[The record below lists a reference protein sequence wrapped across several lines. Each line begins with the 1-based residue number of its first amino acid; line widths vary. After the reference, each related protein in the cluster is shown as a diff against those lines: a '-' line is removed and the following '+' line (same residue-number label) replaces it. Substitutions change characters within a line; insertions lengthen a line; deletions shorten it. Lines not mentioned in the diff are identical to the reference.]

1 MSKTI
6 DEKVV
11 EMRFD
16 NKQFESNVATSM
28 STLEKL
34 KKSLKL
40 DGVSKGLE
48 KINSAAKSNNLESLG
63 DAANTVG
70 LRFNAMYTMADQ
82 ALRNI
87 TTRVQ
92 HTAESM
98 VKALTIDPIMSGFKE
113 YETQINA
120 VQTIMANTSSKGTTL
135 DQVNAA
141 LDELN
146 KYADLT
152 IYNFTEMTRNIGTF
166 TAAGIDLDTS
176 VSAIQGI
183 ANLAAVSG
191 STSQQAS
198 TAMYQLSQALA
209 AGTVKLMDWNSVVNA
224 GMGGQVFQ
232 DALKETA
239 RVHGIAIDKMIEEQ
253 GSFRE
258 TLSEGWITSEILTE
272 TLEKFT
278 MAAEEGS
285 EQWEKYKQSLMD
297 TGYTEAQAESILKM
311 ANTATDA
318 ATKVKT
324 FTQLWDTLKEAAQS
338 GWTQTWEYIIGD
350 FEEAKAFLTELHG
363 FFSGIIEESASRRNN
378 LIGEV
383 FSSNWEKLIGKINE
397 AGVET
402 SQFED
407 SIRKVVGD
415 NDLDSLIEKYGS
427 IQKAAEEGAISSNTL
442 KKALDGIGST
452 EAGTKISDFVDGLKE
467 IKRTLERGD
476 VGEDVK
482 KLQTALKE
490 LGYDIGE
497 TEIDGIIGPETEKA
511 IKAFQK
517 ANGLTDNGMGIVG
530 PKTLDA
536 LEKAG
541 IKVEEINGN
550 VNDLHDS
557 CDSLVDVITKTNGR
571 ELLLESLMNII
582 KTIHRPLSAVNEAL
596 RDTFSISPDSLYNA
610 LEALNKFTSKF
621 VMKGVLDATTWR
633 DLLNG
638 VKDLGIEIPDF
649 ERKLTEALKSNNVNV
664 DSLIEKYGS
673 LGAAFN
679 DGAISID
686 AIKDVLLSFD
696 GITESML
703 LGGESADKV
712 RRAFEG
718 LFAILDIISSVVGGG
733 FKAAF
738 NVLTAIFD
746 QFGMSV
752 LDVAANMGDALV
764 AFRDWI
770 FEENLIARSF
780 DWLISKIPVLINMF
794 KAWFAVFKQ
803 TPAVQKLVDA
813 IEAIQEAF
821 NDLVNGDINI
831 SEFATSL
838 GENLAKALKSLP
850 DIALQ
855 IGKDF
860 IAGFQNGISD
870 SVSGVIDSIISFCQ
884 NFVSAFAEA
893 LGVASPSWKAY
904 DIVVDFFK
912 GAINAI
918 KDMVGKI
925 IPVLKKVGE
934 KIVSVFKS
942 FWDYITD
949 ESGNIE
955 WGKIIAGGVIV
966 STLWVLKQ
974 LATAFKGIADALGG
988 IQDLLANVGKVL
1000 KSFSKVLNS
1009 ISWDIKAKA
1018 LLKMAIAIA
1027 VLVAAIW
1034 VLTQIDD
1041 IGKLWNAVGVIV
1053 VLAGVLIGLS
1063 IAMSKLSSASV
1074 AFDAESKK
1082 VNIEGVQNSLL
1093 KIGIAI
1099 LLVAAAVKMIS
1110 GLKPEEAKQGF
1121 IGLAGIMGGMLVFLS
1136 AIGKLSGRKGIKY
1149 VDRIGKMMLKLSFA
1163 MMLMV
1168 TICKLIGKLSAEEML
1183 KGAAFAAAFTIFVN
1197 SITKVAKSSG
1207 KNVGKVGT
1215 MVIGVIVAMT
1225 LMVHVCKLAGQLSA
1239 EEMLKG
1245 AAFATAFVFFVREL
1259 ITATK
1264 FVKKHQIAKLSAL
1277 LLSVSFSL
1285 VKLVSVCKLVGLLSV
1300 DDMIKGAAFITGF
1313 VFLIKKLA
1321 SILKIGESEQI
1332 AKVSAIILA
1341 MSVAIGILAG
1351 VSILLGIIDIASLA
1365 KGITAVTILSGM
1377 MALMIKSL
1385 KGAQNVKGAIMM
1397 MAVAIAIMAASVVA
1411 LSFIDTKDLAASA
1424 GALALLMGVFALM
1437 IRSLKLISGAT
1448 ISLGPLLALGGI
1460 VLILSG
1466 IIAALSYVVTDAKKV
1481 LAGAGSI
1488 AGLMLVMVGV
1498 LAILGVMG
1506 LEIVPAMTG
1515 IFALAALGLVL
1526 RELVWVLASM
1536 SDINNALSNVVAL
1549 SALFAALVGM
1559 LGVIAVVGSL
1569 IMGFGG
1575 IGIAAIV
1582 TGLGALSLT
1591 ALAIKGGVALFKSIA
1606 EDLTATMK
1614 ELSTASKEA
1623 KNIDTNAFDDIPRLL
1638 SIISQIGTTSLRTG
1652 IKDFFTLGGTT
1663 MDKFQRDGVA
1673 FFKAMGT
1680 IGEAASGIKIGSDA
1694 KDNIDTIIDYAEQLI
1709 GLQNSIPMPETLLD
1723 YFAKLSTNNLA
1734 VFGINAKSFIE
1745 AMNTAMLSIGQAGEG
1760 SPLYNSYK
1768 LNAIVDYAEKLVGLQ
1783 NALPMP
1789 ENLIQ
1794 WFSRL
1799 TTNDLENFGEK
1810 ASSFIETM
1818 NTAMMSLG
1826 AAGEGGALYN
1836 TYKLN
1841 AIIDYAERL
1850 IGLQNALPMPEKL
1863 VQWFS
1868 RLTTNDLEN
1877 FGEKAYAFIES
1888 MNTAMMSL
1896 GAAGEGS
1903 PLYNSYKLNAIADY
1917 AERLIGLQNAIP
1929 MPENLIQWFAKMST
1943 NDIKVFSEHA
1953 SSFLSAMNTSML
1965 SIGQAGEGSA
1975 LYNSYKLNAIAD
1987 YAERLMGLQNAI
1999 PMPENLIQ
2007 WFAKLTTNDIKVF
2020 GEHASSFLNAMNTSM
2035 LSIGQAGEGSPLYNS
2050 YKLNAIADYAERLIG
2065 LQNSIPDPQSLLQWF
2080 AKMTTNDIKVFG
2092 EHASGFI
2099 EAMDSAMS
2107 TLGESGSKY
2116 DSDKIDQMIPVAEK
2130 LLAFQN
2136 TIPDPVSFLEWWS
2149 NLTSSNIGVFGINAS
2164 TFIKNLDMAM
2174 SALGENG
2181 GQYNTAR
2188 LESILL
2194 FATKLNDLQQ
2204 ALPEDTLFDGKMDLK
2219 KFSKY
2224 IKKFAEAI
2232 GEFGS
2237 QAGEINLG
2245 QMNLAIAA
2253 AYRIKYLI
2261 NALADLDDSGVKT
2274 FAGGFASKGAAIK
2287 IAETMANF
2295 GKTVGEID
2303 TGKMSIA
2310 VSYATRLKNLI
2321 DSLAG
2326 IDTSGIDKFKV
2337 DAIATKMKGYANKVA
2352 EIDTATVSS
2361 SITSANRLKTFVAG
2375 LAGLDSS
2382 GISNFKIGSI
2392 GQSLATY
2399 NRNVSGFNGA
2409 KVNASIASANR
2420 LKDFISSLSGL
2431 DTSGIGVFKSA
2442 VGELSTVNVGT
2453 VIDAFSG
2460 ASERMSA
2467 VGTSLITSLSKGMRS
2482 GSAAIN
2488 SIAASIV
2495 SSMSSSIKSKSASL
2509 ATAGKALASSVASG
2523 FTSNRSAV
2531 VNSAGSVASSG
2542 ESAVR
2547 GYYRSFFQAGNYL
2560 VTGFAR
2566 GIELSTWVAKQA
2578 AKKMAEDAMNE
2589 ANTTLDVGS
2598 PSKEFIKIG
2607 GYVAEGFAIG
2617 ISDLS
2622 YKSTDAAEGMATSA
2636 MNTTRTA
2643 MSKVLDAINTD
2654 MDAQPTIRPVVD
2666 LSDVQTGVN
2675 AINGLFNTTKSVGVQ
2690 ANLNAIG
2697 YSMNAMRQNGKNDDV
2712 ISAINKLNDKLDG
2725 VGNTYNTINGV
2736 TYDDGSNVTDAIET
2750 LVRYAKIGG
2759 RV

>member
-452 EAGTKISDFVDGLKE
+452 EAGTKISGFVDGLKE

-476 VGEDVK
+476 IGEDVK

-517 ANGLTDNGMGIVG
+517 ANGLADNGMGIVG

-780 DWLISKIPVLINMF
+780 NWLISKIPVLINML

-884 NFVSAFAEA
+884 NFVSAFAKA

-934 KIVSVFKS
+934 KIVNVFKS

-1397 MAVAIAIMAASVVA
+1397 MSVAIAIMAASVVA

-1826 AAGEGGALYN
+1826 AAGEGGSLYN

-2116 DSDKIDQMIPVAEK
+2116 DSDKIDQMMPVAEK

-2310 VSYATRLKNLI
+2310 VSFATRLKDLI

-2337 DAIATKMKGYANKVA
+2337 DAIATKMKSYANKVA

-2392 GQSLATY
+2392 GQSLAAY

-2531 VNSAGSVASSG
+2531 VNSAGSIASSG

-2578 AKKMAEDAMNE
+2578 AEKMAEDAMN
-2589 ANTTLDVGS
+2589 AAKIKLDENS

>member
-63 DAANTVG
+63 NAANTVG
-70 LRFNAMYTMADQ
+70 LRFNAMYTIADQ

-209 AGTVKLMDWNSVVNA
+209 SGTVKLMDWNSVVNA

-452 EAGTKISDFVDGLKE
+452 EAGTKISGFVDGLKE

-497 TEIDGIIGPETEKA
+497 NGIDGIIGPETEKA
-511 IKAFQK
+511 IKAFQE

-571 ELLLESLMNII
+571 ELLLESLMNVI

-638 VKDLGIEIPDF
+638 VKDLGIEIPYF

-738 NVLTAIFD
+738 NVLTAILD

-1149 VDRIGKMMLKLSFA
+1149 IDRIGKMMLKLSFA

-1239 EEMLKG
+1239 EKMLKG

-1259 ITATK
+1259 ITTTK
-1264 FVKKHQIAKLSAL
+1264 FVKKHQIAKLSGL

-1285 VKLVSVCKLVGLLSV
+1285 VKLVSVCKLIGLLSV
-1300 DDMIKGAAFITGF
+1300 DDMIKGAAFMTGF

-1460 VLILSG
+1460 VLILTG

-2007 WFAKLTTNDIKVF
+2007 WFAKLATNDIKVF

-2116 DSDKIDQMIPVAEK
+2116 NSDKIDQMIPVAEK

-2310 VSYATRLKNLI
+2310 VSFATRLKDLI

-2337 DAIATKMKGYANKVA
+2337 DAIATKMKSYANKVA

-2392 GQSLATY
+2392 GQSLAAY

-2488 SIAASIV
+2488 PIAASIV

-2531 VNSAGSVASSG
+2531 VNSAGSIASSG

-2578 AKKMAEDAMNE
+2578 AEKMAEDAMN
-2589 ANTTLDVGS
+2589 AAKKKLDENS

-2636 MNTTRTA
+2636 MKTTRTA

>member
-63 DAANTVG
+63 NAANTVG
-70 LRFNAMYTMADQ
+70 LRFNAMYTIADQ

-209 AGTVKLMDWNSVVNA
+209 SGTVKLMDWNSVVNA

-497 TEIDGIIGPETEKA
+497 NEIDGIIGPETEKA
-511 IKAFQK
+511 IKAFQE

-571 ELLLESLMNII
+571 ELLLESLMNVI

-738 NVLTAIFD
+738 NVLTAILD

-1259 ITATK
+1259 ITTTK
-1264 FVKKHQIAKLSAL
+1264 FVKKHQIAKLSGL

-1300 DDMIKGAAFITGF
+1300 DDMIKGAAFMTGF

-1460 VLILSG
+1460 VLILAG

-1498 LAILGVMG
+1498 LAILGEMSIEAG
-1506 LEIVPAMTG
+1506 PAMIG
-1515 IFALAALGLVL
+1515 MLALATLGLVL

-1536 SDINNALSNVVAL
+1536 SDVDSALSNVGAL
-1549 SALFAALVGM
+1549 SALFVALVGM
-1559 LGVIAVVGSL
+1559 LGVMAVVGSL
-1569 IMGFGG
+1569 IIGSGG
-1575 IGIAAIV
+1575 MALLTII
-1582 TGLGALSLT
+1582 TGLGTLALT

-1614 ELSTASKEA
+1614 ELANASKEA
-1623 KNIDTNAFDDIPRLL
+1623 KGIDVNAFDGVPDLL

-1850 IGLQNALPMPEKL
+1850 IGLQNAMPMPEKL

-2035 LSIGQAGEGSPLYNS
+2035 SSIGQAGEGSPLYNS

-2237 QAGEINLG
+2237 QAGEIDLG

-2310 VSYATRLKNLI
+2310 VSFATRLKDLI

-2337 DAIATKMKGYANKVA
+2337 DAIATKMKSYANKVA

-2392 GQSLATY
+2392 GQSLAAY

-2622 YKSTDAAEGMATSA
+2622 YKSNNAAEGMATSA

>member
-209 AGTVKLMDWNSVVNA
+209 SGTVKLMDWNSVVNA

-452 EAGTKISDFVDGLKE
+452 
-467 IKRTLERGD
+467 
-476 VGEDVK
+476 
-482 KLQTALKE
+482 
-490 LGYDIGE
+490 
-497 TEIDGIIGPETEKA
+497 
-511 IKAFQK
+511 
-517 ANGLTDNGMGIVG
+517 
-530 PKTLDA
+530 DA

-541 IKVEEINGN
+541 SKVEEINGY

-557 CDSLVDVITKTNGR
+557 CDSLIDVVTKTNGR

-738 NVLTAIFD
+738 NVLTAILD

-1041 IGKLWNAVGVIV
+1041 IGKLWDAVGVIV

-1168 TICKLIGKLSAEEML
+1168 TVCKLIGKLSAEEML

-1264 FVKKHQIAKLSAL
+1264 FIKKHQIAKLSGL

-1332 AKVSAIILA
+1332 AKVSATILA
-1341 MSVAIGILAG
+1341 MSVAIGMLAG
-1351 VSILLGIIDIASLA
+1351 VSILLGIINIASLA

-1460 VLILSG
+1460 VLILTG

-1488 AGLMLVMVGV
+1488 AGLMLVMAGV

-1536 SDINNALSNVVAL
+1536 GDINNALSNVAAL

-1623 KNIDTNAFDDIPRLL
+1623 KNIDTDAFDDIPRLL

-1818 NTAMMSLG
+1818 NTAMTSLG

-1943 NDIKVFSEHA
+1943 NDIKAFSEHA

-2116 DSDKIDQMIPVAEK
+2116 NSDKIDQMIPVAEK

-2274 FAGGFASKGAAIK
+2274 FAGGFASKGAVAK

-2303 TGKMSIA
+2303 TGKMLIA

-2321 DSLAG
+2321 GSLAD

-2337 DAIATKMKGYANKVA
+2337 DTIATKIKGYANKVA

-2392 GQSLATY
+2392 SQSLATY
-2399 NRNVSGFNGA
+2399 NRNVSGFNVS

-2578 AKKMAEDAMNE
+2578 AEKMAEDAMN
-2589 ANTTLDVGS
+2589 AAKKKLDENS

-2643 MSKVLDAINTD
+2643 MSKVLDAINTG
-2654 MDAQPTIRPVVD
+2654 MDSQPTIRPVVD

>member
-48 KINSAAKSNNLESLG
+48 KINSAAKNNNLEALG
-63 DAANTVG
+63 ESANTVG

-209 AGTVKLMDWNSVVNA
+209 SGTVKLMDWNSVVNA

-239 RVHGIAIDKMIEEQ
+239 RVHGVAIDEMIEKQ

-272 TLEKFT
+272 TLKKFT

-285 EQWEKYKQSLMD
+285 EQWEKYKKSLMD

-363 FFSGIIEESASRRNN
+363 FFSGIIEASATRRNN

-402 SQFED
+402 SQFEE

-415 NDLDSLIEKYGS
+415 NKLDSLIKKYGS
-427 IQKAAEEGAISSNTL
+427 IQKAAEEGAISSNVL
-442 KKALDGIGST
+442 KQALDGIGST

-467 IKRTLERGD
+467 IKRTLQRGH

-482 KLQTALKE
+482 NLQTALKE
-490 LGYDIGE
+490 LGYDLGKPG
-497 TEIDGIIGPETEKA
+497 IDGIIGPITENA
-511 IKAFQK
+511 IKAFQE
-517 ANGLTDNGMGIVG
+517 ANGLIANGIVG
-530 PKTLDA
+530 PETLDA
-536 LEKAG
+536 LNKAG
-541 IKVEEINGN
+541 TKVEEIDGGINN
-550 VNDLHDS
+550 LRDS

-582 KTIHRPLSAVNEAL
+582 KTIHRPLSAVSEAF
-596 RDTFSISPDSLYNA
+596 RDTFSISPDNLYNA

-621 VMKGVLDATTWR
+621 VMKGVLDATTWD
-633 DLLNG
+633 DLLNS

-649 ERKLTEALKSNNVNV
+649 ERKLTEALKSNSVNV

-673 LGAAFN
+673 LGEAFSN
-679 DGAISID
+679 GAISLD
-686 AIKDVLLSFD
+686 VVKDVLLSFD

-712 RRAFEG
+712 RRTFEG
-718 LFAILDIISSVVGGG
+718 LFAILDIIGSVVGGG
-733 FKAAF
+733 LKTAF
-738 NVLTAIFD
+738 NVLTAVLD

-850 DIALQ
+850 DIARQ
-855 IGKDF
+855 VGKDF

-884 NFVSAFAEA
+884 NFVAAFAAA

-904 DIVVDFFK
+904 EIVVDFFK

-918 KDMVGKI
+918 KDMAEKVVPI
-925 IPVLKKVGE
+925 LKKVGE
-934 KIVSVFKS
+934 KIVNIFKS

-949 ESGNIE
+949 ESGNVE
-955 WGKIIAGGVIV
+955 WGKIIAGGIIV
-966 STLWVLKQ
+966 STIWVLKQ

-988 IQDLLANVGKVL
+988 IQGLLANAGKVL
-1000 KSFSKVLNS
+1000 KSFSNVLNS

-1034 VLTQIDD
+1034 ILTQIDVDD

-1121 IGLAGIMGGMLVFLS
+1121 IGLAGIMGGMVVFLS
-1136 AIGKLSGRKGIKY
+1136 AMGKLSDREGIKNI
-1149 VDRIGKMMLKLSFA
+1149 DRIGSMMLKLSFA
-1163 MMLMV
+1163 MILMATV
-1168 TICKLIGKLSAEEML
+1168 CKLIGKLSAEEML
-1183 KGAAFAAAFTIFVN
+1183 KGAAFAAAFAVFVN

-1207 KNVGKVGT
+1207 NNVAKVGS
-1215 MVIGVIVAMT
+1215 MVIGIAVAMT
-1225 LMVHVCKLAGQLSA
+1225 LMVGVCKLAGQLSA

-1264 FVKKHQIAKLSAL
+1264 IGKKQQIAKLSGL

-1285 VKLVSVCKLVGLLSV
+1285 AMLAGVCKLVGLLSV
-1300 DDMIKGAAFITGF
+1300 DEMIKGAAFVTGF
-1313 VFLIKKLA
+1313 VFLLKKLV
-1321 SILKIGESEQI
+1321 SILKIGEGKQI
-1332 AKVSAIILA
+1332 AKVSATILA

-1377 MALMIKSL
+1377 MTLMVKSL
-1385 KGAQNVKGAIMM
+1385 KGAQNVKGVIMM

-1411 LSFIDTKDLAASA
+1411 LSFIDIKDLAASA

-1437 IRSLKLISGAT
+1437 IRSLKSISGTA
-1448 ISLGPLLALGGI
+1448 ISLKPLIALGAV
-1460 VLILSG
+1460 VLILTG
-1466 IIAALSYVVTDAKKV
+1466 VIAALSYVVTDAKKV

-1488 AGLMLVMVGV
+1488 AGLLLVMAGV
-1498 LAILGVMG
+1498 LAILGAIS
-1506 LEIVPAMTG
+1506 LETGPAMIG
-1515 IFALAALGLVL
+1515 ILALAALGLVL

-1536 SDINNALSNVVAL
+1536 SDIDNALSNVGAL
-1549 SALFAALVGM
+1549 SALFVALVGM
-1559 LGVIAVVGSL
+1559 LGVVAIVGSL
-1569 IMGFGG
+1569 IIGAGGMGLVA
-1575 IGIAAIV
+1575 IIA
-1582 TGLGALSLT
+1582 GLGTLALT

-1606 EDLTATMK
+1606 EDLTAAME
-1614 ELSTASKEA
+1614 ELARASEKA
-1623 KNIDTNAFDDIPRLL
+1623 SGIDISAFDGIPELL
-1638 SIISQIGTTSLRTG
+1638 SIISLIGTTSLTTG

-1673 FFKAMGT
+1673 FFKAMGE
-1680 IGEAASGIKIGSDA
+1680 IGKAASEVKIGSDA
-1694 KDNIDTIIDYAEQLI
+1694 KANIEDILGVAEGLAEFQQSLTGMGGFIGWLHGVQGLDTFGENAKKFFEGMSSGMSSVGEVKFNKVGITYVISTAKMIGEIQNSLSGVEGFIGWLHGVQGLDTFGENAKKFFEAMASAMSSEILGNTTYNKEGIAYVIDTAKELSTLQNSLKGVEGFADWLNRMYGDGNLANFGENAKAFFTGMSTAMSSIGETKFNKVGITYVISTAQKLAE
-1709 GLQNSIPMPETLLD
+1709 LQNSIQGVEGFIDWLD
-1723 YFAKLSTNNLA
+1723 SMSSNLA
-1734 VFGINAKSFIE
+1734 TFGINAQLFFSAMSTGMSSIGETKFNKVGITFVISTAQKLAELQNSLQGVEGFIGWLDKMTNNLGTFGVN
-1745 AMNTAMLSIGQAGEG
+1745 ASNFFTGISTAMSSIGETKFNKVGITYVISTAQ
-1760 SPLYNSYK
+1760 K
-1768 LNAIVDYAEKLVGLQ
+1768 LAE
-1783 NALPMP
+1783 
-1789 ENLIQ
+1789 
-1794 WFSRL
+1794 
-1799 TTNDLENFGEK
+1799 
-1810 ASSFIETM
+1810 
-1818 NTAMMSLG
+1818 
-1826 AAGEGGALYN
+1826 
-1836 TYKLN
+1836 
-1841 AIIDYAERL
+1841 
-1850 IGLQNALPMPEKL
+1850 
-1863 VQWFS
+1863 
-1868 RLTTNDLEN
+1868 
-1877 FGEKAYAFIES
+1877 
-1888 MNTAMMSL
+1888 
-1896 GAAGEGS
+1896 
-1903 PLYNSYKLNAIADY
+1903 
-1917 AERLIGLQNAIP
+1917 
-1929 MPENLIQWFAKMST
+1929 
-1943 NDIKVFSEHA
+1943 
-1953 SSFLSAMNTSML
+1953 
-1965 SIGQAGEGSA
+1965 
-1975 LYNSYKLNAIAD
+1975 
-1987 YAERLMGLQNAI
+1987 
-1999 PMPENLIQ
+1999 
-2007 WFAKLTTNDIKVF
+2007 
-2020 GEHASSFLNAMNTSM
+2020 
-2035 LSIGQAGEGSPLYNS
+2035 
-2050 YKLNAIADYAERLIG
+2050 
-2065 LQNSIPDPQSLLQWF
+2065 LQNSIQG
-2080 AKMTTNDIKVFG
+2080 V
-2092 EHASGFI
+2092 EGFI
-2099 EAMDSAMS
+2099 DWLDSMSSNLGTFGTNCATFFTSMSTAMS
-2107 TLGESGSKY
+2107 SVGEVTYNTESL
-2116 DSDKIDQMIPVAEK
+2116 DSILAVATKLAEFQEDKLKGVEGFMDWLDK
-2130 LLAFQN
+2130 
-2136 TIPDPVSFLEWWS
+2136 TS
-2149 NLTSSNIGVFGINAS
+2149 NNIGTFGINAS
-2164 TFIKNLDMAM
+2164 TFVKGM
-2174 SALGENG
+2174 STVMSSLGEG
-2181 GQYNTAR
+2181 EYNSEK
-2188 LESILL
+2188 LGSIID
-2194 FATKLNDLQQ
+2194 FAGKLNDLQQ
-2204 ALPEDTLFDGKMDLK
+2204 ALPEDTLFDGKMDLT

-2237 QAGEINLG
+2237 QTGEINLG
-2245 QMNLAIAA
+2245 QMNSAITA
-2253 AYRIKYLI
+2253 AYRLKYLI
-2261 NALADLDDSGVKT
+2261 NALTDLDDSGVKI
-2274 FAGGFASKGAAIK
+2274 FAGGFASKGAAVK

-2295 GKTVGEID
+2295 GTTVGEIS
-2303 TGKMSIA
+2303 TGKMSTA
-2310 VSYATRLKNLI
+2310 VSSATRLKDLI
-2321 DSLAG
+2321 NGLAG

-2337 DAIATKMKGYANKVA
+2337 DV
-2352 EIDTATVSS
+2352 
-2361 SITSANRLKTFVAG
+2361 
-2375 LAGLDSS
+2375 
-2382 GISNFKIGSI
+2382 GSI

-2399 NRNVSGFNGA
+2399 SSNVSGFNGSQVA
-2409 KVNASIASANR
+2409 ASIVSANR
-2420 LKDFISSLSGL
+2420 LKNFISSISGL
-2431 DTSGIGVFKSA
+2431 DTGGVGKFKSA
-2442 VGELSTVNVGT
+2442 VDELATVNVGA
-2453 VIDAFSG
+2453 VVEAFSG
-2460 ASERMSA
+2460 ASESMTTI
-2467 VGTSLITSLSKGMRS
+2467 GMNLITALSNGMFL
-2482 GSAAIN
+2482 GSATIKSTTALV
-2488 SIAASIV
+2488 V
-2495 SSMSSSIKSKSASL
+2495 SAMSNSIKSKSSSL
-2509 ATAGKALASSVASG
+2509 TTVGKTFARNLASGISNNKSVV
-2523 FTSNRSAV
+2523 SNAAGSSA
-2531 VNSAGSVASSG
+2531 SAGV
-2542 ESAVR
+2542 SAIR
-2547 GYYRSFFQAGNYL
+2547 GYYRSFFQAGDYL
-2560 VTGFAR
+2560 VSGFAQ
-2566 GIELSTWVAKQA
+2566 GIKLKIWIAEQATRDMAQKAKQA
-2578 AKKMAEDAMNE
+2578 ALNALLIN
-2589 ANTTLDVGS
+2589 S
-2598 PSKEFIKIG
+2598 PSKVFRNIG
-2607 GYVAEGFAIG
+2607 MGVPEGFALGIG
-2617 ISDLS
+2617 MLDGEVTGAV
-2622 YKSTDAAEGMATSA
+2622 KGMASSA
-2636 MNTTRTA
+2636 INTTRTA

-2666 LSDVQTGVN
+2666 LSDVQTGAN
-2675 AINGLFNTTKSVGVQ
+2675 AINGLFNTAQSVGVQ

-2697 YSMNAMRQNGKNDDV
+2697 YSMNAMRQNGKNYDV

>member
-209 AGTVKLMDWNSVVNA
+209 SGTVKLMDWNSVVNA

-452 EAGTKISDFVDGLKE
+452 
-467 IKRTLERGD
+467 
-476 VGEDVK
+476 
-482 KLQTALKE
+482 
-490 LGYDIGE
+490 
-497 TEIDGIIGPETEKA
+497 
-511 IKAFQK
+511 
-517 ANGLTDNGMGIVG
+517 
-530 PKTLDA
+530 DA

-541 IKVEEINGN
+541 SKVEEINGY

-557 CDSLVDVITKTNGR
+557 CDSLIDVVTKTNGR

-638 VKDLGIEIPDF
+638 VKDLGIEISYF

-738 NVLTAIFD
+738 NVLTAILD

-1041 IGKLWNAVGVIV
+1041 IGKLWSAVGVIV

-1149 VDRIGKMMLKLSFA
+1149 IDRIGKMMLKLSFA

-1168 TICKLIGKLSAEEML
+1168 TVCKLIGKLSAEEML

-1239 EEMLKG
+1239 EKMLKG

-1259 ITATK
+1259 ITTTK
-1264 FVKKHQIAKLSAL
+1264 SVKKHQIAKLSGL

-1285 VKLVSVCKLVGLLSV
+1285 VKLVSVCKLIGLLSV
-1300 DDMIKGAAFITGF
+1300 DDMIKGAAFMTGF

-1460 VLILSG
+1460 VLILTG

-1850 IGLQNALPMPEKL
+1850 IGLQNAMPMPEKL

-1987 YAERLMGLQNAI
+1987 YAERLMGLQNSI

-2050 YKLNAIADYAERLIG
+2050 YKLNAIVDYAERLIA

-2310 VSYATRLKNLI
+2310 VSFATRLKDLI

-2392 GQSLATY
+2392 GQSLAAY

-2523 FTSNRSAV
+2523 FTSNRSVV

-2578 AKKMAEDAMNE
+2578 AEKMAEDAMN
-2589 ANTTLDVGS
+2589 AAKKKLDENS

>member
-70 LRFNAMYTMADQ
+70 LRFNAMYTIADQ

-452 EAGTKISDFVDGLKE
+452 
-467 IKRTLERGD
+467 
-476 VGEDVK
+476 
-482 KLQTALKE
+482 
-490 LGYDIGE
+490 
-497 TEIDGIIGPETEKA
+497 
-511 IKAFQK
+511 
-517 ANGLTDNGMGIVG
+517 
-530 PKTLDA
+530 DA

-541 IKVEEINGN
+541 SKVEEINGY

-557 CDSLVDVITKTNGR
+557 CDSLIDVVTKTNGR

-638 VKDLGIEIPDF
+638 VKDLGIEIPYF

-718 LFAILDIISSVVGGG
+718 LFAILDIISSIVGGG

-738 NVLTAIFD
+738 NVLTAILD

-780 DWLISKIPVLINMF
+780 DWLISKIPVLVNMF

-1027 VLVAAIW
+1027 VLAAAIW

-1149 VDRIGKMMLKLSFA
+1149 IDRIGKMMLKLSFA

-1168 TICKLIGKLSAEEML
+1168 TVCKLIGKLSAEEML

-1277 LLSVSFSL
+1277 LLSVSLSL

-1460 VLILSG
+1460 VLILTG

-1498 LAILGVMG
+1498 LAILGEMS
-1506 LEIVPAMTG
+1506 LEAGPAMIG
-1515 IFALAALGLVL
+1515 MLALAALGLVL

-1536 SDINNALSNVVAL
+1536 SDIENALSNVVAL
-1549 SALFAALVGM
+1549 SALFSALVGM
-1559 LGVIAVVGSL
+1559 LGVMAVVGSL
-1569 IMGFGG
+1569 IIGSGGMGLL
-1575 IGIAAIV
+1575 AIV
-1582 TGLGALSLT
+1582 TGLGTLALT

-1614 ELSTASKEA
+1614 ELANASKEA
-1623 KNIDTNAFDDIPRLL
+1623 KGINVNAFDGIPRLL

-1810 ASSFIETM
+1810 TSSFIETM

-2116 DSDKIDQMIPVAEK
+2116 DSDKIDKMIPVAEK

-2337 DAIATKMKGYANKVA
+2337 DVIATKMKGYANKVA

-2736 TYDDGSNVTDAIET
+2736 TYDDGSNVADAIET

>member
-63 DAANTVG
+63 NAANTVG
-70 LRFNAMYTMADQ
+70 LRFNAMYTIADQ

-209 AGTVKLMDWNSVVNA
+209 SGTVKLMDWNSVVNA

-452 EAGTKISDFVDGLKE
+452 EAGTKISGFVDGLKE
-467 IKRTLERGD
+467 INRNLDRGD

-497 TEIDGIIGPETEKA
+497 TGIDGIIGRETEKA

-517 ANGLTDNGMGIVG
+517 ANGLTGNGMGIVG

-571 ELLLESLMNII
+571 ELLLESLMNVI

-621 VMKGVLDATTWR
+621 VMKGVLDATTWS

-638 VKDLGIEIPDF
+638 VKNLGIEIPDF
-649 ERKLTEALKSNNVNV
+649 EGKLTEALKSNSVNI

-673 LGAAFN
+673 LGDAFN

-696 GITESML
+696 GITESIL

-712 RRAFEG
+712 RRTFEG
-718 LFAILDIISSVVGGG
+718 LFAILDIIRSVVGGG

-738 NVLTAIFD
+738 EILGEIFGSVNTDILGVTGNV
-746 QFGMSV
+746 G
-752 LDVAANMGDALV
+752 DVIV
-764 AFRDWI
+764 AFRDWLKENEI
-770 FEENLIARSF
+770 ITKGFDKLVRGAKTVINTIKKWIAAFKGIPSVRKSIDGITAAFEKFTGSAEDMAGTM
-780 DWLISKIPVLINMF
+780 SKVKEWFSTF
-794 KAWFAVFKQ
+794 KESSVVQTLLAGLSKAFKWFGSTVEGAVVGLGEWFEVFKQ
-803 TPAVQKLVDA
+803 TEGVQLL
-813 IEAIQEAF
+813 IEAVNNLVEAF
-821 NDLVNGDINI
+821 GKLFSGELDANNFVTVLGD
-831 SEFATSL
+831 SL
-838 GENLAKALKSLP
+838 GKLLISLP
-850 DIALQ
+850 KMAIK

-860 IAGFQNGISD
+860 IAGFTNGLVGGVSD
-870 SVSGVIDSIISFCQ
+870 VVSSILEFCS
-884 NFVSAFAEA
+884 NFVSAFASA
-893 LGVASPSWKAY
+893 LGIHSPSTISY
-904 DIVVDFFK
+904 Q
-912 GAINAI
+912 NAI
-918 KDMVGKI
+918 DWWQGFINGCKEMLG
-925 IPVLKKVGE
+925 PVMEAIQPFIDFIKNIFTSL
-934 KIVSVFKS
+934 
-942 FWDYITD
+942 WDYITD
-949 ESGNIE
+949 ESGNLD
-955 WGKIIAGGVIV
+955 WGKLVTGGITIESLII
-966 STLWVLKQ
+966 LKQ
-974 LATAFKGIADALGG
+974 LTTAIEKFANAATSFSSIFSSISGVFTAVKTAITNIGKAAAHDFNATAVLKMAGAIAILAASIWLLCQIDDVGKAWNAVAVIFVLALIVMGLAFALNQLGSASLSFSAATKQLDLKGLKAALLQIGIALLMMAVVVKMIGDMDPEAASRGLKSLGAMAIGLIIFIAALGG
-988 IQDLLANVGKVL
+988 ISLYAK
-1000 KSFSKVLNS
+1000 
-1009 ISWDIKAKA
+1009 DI
-1018 LLKMAIAIA
+1018 
-1027 VLVAAIW
+1027 
-1034 VLTQIDD
+1034 D
-1041 IGKLWNAVGVIV
+1041 GVIGMAV
-1053 VLAGVLIGLS
+1053 
-1063 IAMSKLSSASV
+1063 KLS
-1074 AFDAESKK
+1074 
-1082 VNIEGVQNSLL
+1082 
-1093 KIGIAI
+1093 
-1099 LLVAAAVKMIS
+1099 
-1110 GLKPEEAKQGF
+1110 
-1121 IGLAGIMGGMLVFLS
+1121 LAML
-1136 AIGKLSGRKGIKY
+1136 
-1149 VDRIGKMMLKLSFA
+1149 
-1163 MMLMV
+1163 LMV
-1168 TICKLIGKLSAEEML
+1168 GICKLAGKLSAKEL
-1183 KGAAFAAAFTIFVN
+1183 FKGVVFGSAFAIFVR
-1197 SITKVAKSSG
+1197 SITAVAKSSG
-1207 KNVGKVGT
+1207 NNVGKVGG
-1215 MVIGVIVAMT
+1215 MVIGIAVAMT
-1225 LMVHVCKLAGQLSA
+1225 LMIYVCKLASKLSA

-1259 ITATK
+1259 VAVTK
-1264 FVKKHQIAKLSAL
+1264 IGKKQKIAELSGL
-1277 LLSVSFSL
+1277 LLSVSLSL
-1285 VKLVSVCKLVGLLSV
+1285 AMMVGVCKLVGLLSV
-1300 DDMIKGAAFITGF
+1300 DEMIKGGLAIAAFAVLMRRMVDI
-1313 VFLIKKLA
+1313 V
-1321 SILKIGESEQI
+1321 KIGDDVQI
-1332 AKVSAIILA
+1332 AKVSATLIG
-1341 MSVAIGILAG
+1341 MSTAVMLLAG
-1351 VSILLGIIDIASLA
+1351 TAVILGMVDLASLA
-1365 KGITAVTILSGM
+1365 KGVIAVSILGSIVSL
-1377 MALMIKSL
+1377 MAYSL
-1385 KGAQNVKGAIMM
+1385 KGIASATGAADVKVMVIAL
-1397 MAVAIAIMAASVVA
+1397 AATVAIMAGAIVA
-1411 LSFIDTKDLAASA
+1411 LSQIKDRKELWGAVAAMSI
-1424 GALALLMGVFALM
+1424 LMGVFTLM
-1437 IRSLKLISGAT
+1437 ISSLKLIASTT
-1448 ISLGPLLALGGI
+1448 IPLKPLIALGAV
-1460 VLILSG
+1460 VLILTG
-1466 IIAALSYVVTDAKKV
+1466 VIVALSYVVKDAKTV

-1498 LAILGVMG
+1498 LAILGVMS
-1506 LEIVPAMTG
+1506 LEIGPAMIG

-1536 SDINNALSNVVAL
+1536 SDIENALSNVVAL

-1575 IGIAAIV
+1575 MGIAAIV

-1614 ELSTASKEA
+1614 ELANASKEA
-1623 KNIDTNAFDDIPRLL
+1623 KGIDVNAFDGVPRLL

-1663 MDKFQRDGVA
+1663 IDKFQRDGVA
-1673 FFKAMGT
+1673 FFKAMGV
-1680 IGEAASGIKIGSDA
+1680 IGEAASEVKIGSDA
-1694 KDNIDTIIDYAEQLI
+1694 KDNIDTVLGVAESLADLQQSLTGITGFIGWLRGVQGLDAFGENAKKFFEGMSTGMGSVGNVTFKKPNVLFVISTAKSIGEIQQSLTGIEGFIGWLRGVQGLDTFGENAKTFFEAMSTAMSSDALGNAVYNKEGTSYVIDTAKELST
-1709 GLQNSIPMPETLLD
+1709 LQNSLKGVEG
-1723 YFAKLSTNNLA
+1723 FADWLNRMYGDGNLA
-1734 VFGINAKSFIE
+1734 NFAENAQLFFSGMTTAMSSIGEAKFNKVGITFIISTAQRLAELQSSLQGVEGFIGWLDKMSSNLGTFGINARLFFSG
-1745 AMNTAMLSIGQAGEG
+1745 MSTAMSSIGEAKFKKPNILFAISTAQKLADLQTSLQGVEG
-1760 SPLYNSYK
+1760 F
-1768 LNAIVDYAEKLVGLQ
+1768 IGWVDK
-1783 NALPMP
+1783 MSS
-1789 ENLIQ
+1789 NLG
-1794 WFSRL
+1794 
-1799 TTNDLENFGEK
+1799 NFG
-1810 ASSFIETM
+1810 T
-1818 NTAMMSLG
+1818 N
-1826 AAGEGGALYN
+1826 AA
-1836 TYKLN
+1836 TFFTS
-1841 AIIDYAERL
+1841 I
-1850 IGLQNALPMPEKL
+1850 
-1863 VQWFS
+1863 
-1868 RLTTNDLEN
+1868 
-1877 FGEKAYAFIES
+1877 
-1888 MNTAMMSL
+1888 
-1896 GAAGEGS
+1896 
-1903 PLYNSYKLNAIADY
+1903 
-1917 AERLIGLQNAIP
+1917 
-1929 MPENLIQWFAKMST
+1929 ST
-1943 NDIKVFSEHA
+1943 
-1953 SSFLSAMNTSML
+1953 
-1965 SIGQAGEGSA
+1965 
-1975 LYNSYKLNAIAD
+1975 
-1987 YAERLMGLQNAI
+1987 
-1999 PMPENLIQ
+1999 
-2007 WFAKLTTNDIKVF
+2007 
-2020 GEHASSFLNAMNTSM
+2020 
-2035 LSIGQAGEGSPLYNS
+2035 
-2050 YKLNAIADYAERLIG
+2050 
-2065 LQNSIPDPQSLLQWF
+2065 
-2080 AKMTTNDIKVFG
+2080 
-2092 EHASGFI
+2092 
-2099 EAMDSAMS
+2099 AMS
-2107 TLGESGSKY
+2107 TVGGGSTYNTESL
-2116 DSDKIDQMIPVAEK
+2116 DNI
-2130 LLAFQN
+2130 LAFATKLEEFQ
-2136 TIPDPVSFLEWWS
+2136 DDKLQGVEGFMDWLDKVSN
-2149 NLTSSNIGVFGINAS
+2149 NLGTFGINAS
-2164 TFIKNLDMAM
+2164 TFIRNM
-2174 SALGENG
+2174 STVMSSVGEG
-2181 GQYNTAR
+2181 EYNS
-2188 LESILL
+2188 E
-2194 FATKLNDLQQ
+2194 KLNSII
-2204 ALPEDTLFDGKMDLK
+2204 F
-2219 KFSKY
+2219 F
-2224 IKKFAEAI
+2224 
-2232 GEFGS
+2232 
-2237 QAGEINLG
+2237 
-2245 QMNLAIAA
+2245 
-2253 AYRIKYLI
+2253 AYRLKYLI
-2261 NALADLDDSGVKT
+2261 NALTDLDDSGIRT
-2274 FAGGFASKGAAIK
+2274 FSGGFLSKGAVAK
-2287 IAETMANF
+2287 IAETMADF

-2310 VSYATRLKNLI
+2310 VSSATRLKNLI

-2337 DAIATKMKGYANKVA
+2337 DTIATEMKGYANKVA

-2361 SITSANRLKTFVAG
+2361 SITSANRLKAFVAG

-2399 NRNVSGFNGA
+2399 NRNVSGFNGS

-2420 LKDFISSLSGL
+2420 LKDFITSLSGL

-2442 VGELSTVNVGT
+2442 VGELSTVNVGSI
-2453 VIDAFSG
+2453 VEAFSG
-2460 ASERMSA
+2460 ASESMST
-2467 VGTSLITSLSKGMRS
+2467 VGTNLITALSKGMRS

>member
-70 LRFNAMYTMADQ
+70 LRFNAMYTIADQ

-209 AGTVKLMDWNSVVNA
+209 SGTVKLMDWNSVVNA

-452 EAGTKISDFVDGLKE
+452 
-467 IKRTLERGD
+467 
-476 VGEDVK
+476 
-482 KLQTALKE
+482 
-490 LGYDIGE
+490 
-497 TEIDGIIGPETEKA
+497 
-511 IKAFQK
+511 
-517 ANGLTDNGMGIVG
+517 
-530 PKTLDA
+530 DA

-541 IKVEEINGN
+541 SKVKEINGY

-557 CDSLVDVITKTNGR
+557 CDSLIDVVTKTNGR

-638 VKDLGIEIPDF
+638 VKDLGIEIPYF

-738 NVLTAIFD
+738 NVLTAILD

-1149 VDRIGKMMLKLSFA
+1149 IDRIGKMMLKLSFA

-1264 FVKKHQIAKLSAL
+1264 FVKKHQIAKLSGL

-1313 VFLIKKLA
+1313 VFLIKELA

-1351 VSILLGIIDIASLA
+1351 VSILLGIINIASLA

-1460 VLILSG
+1460 VLILTG

-1536 SDINNALSNVVAL
+1536 SDIENALSNVVAL

-1575 IGIAAIV
+1575 MGIAAIV

-1614 ELSTASKEA
+1614 ELANASKEA
-1623 KNIDTNAFDDIPRLL
+1623 KGIDVNAFDGVPDLL

-1734 VFGINAKSFIE
+1734 VFGINAKSFIK
-1745 AMNTAMLSIGQAGEG
+1745 AMNTAMMSLGAAGEG

-1810 ASSFIETM
+1810 VSSFIETM

-2116 DSDKIDQMIPVAEK
+2116 NSDKIDQMIPVAEK

-2310 VSYATRLKNLI
+2310 VSFATRLKDLI

-2337 DAIATKMKGYANKVA
+2337 DAIATKMKSYANKVA

-2392 GQSLATY
+2392 GQSLAAY

-2622 YKSTDAAEGMATSA
+2622 YKSNDAAEGMATSA

>member
-209 AGTVKLMDWNSVVNA
+209 SGTVKLMDWNSVVNA

-452 EAGTKISDFVDGLKE
+452 
-467 IKRTLERGD
+467 
-476 VGEDVK
+476 
-482 KLQTALKE
+482 
-490 LGYDIGE
+490 
-497 TEIDGIIGPETEKA
+497 
-511 IKAFQK
+511 
-517 ANGLTDNGMGIVG
+517 
-530 PKTLDA
+530 DA

-541 IKVEEINGN
+541 SKVEEINGY

-557 CDSLVDVITKTNGR
+557 CDSLIDVVTKTNGR

-638 VKDLGIEIPDF
+638 VKDLGIEISYF

-738 NVLTAIFD
+738 NVLTAILD

-1041 IGKLWNAVGVIV
+1041 IGKLWSAVGVIV

-1110 GLKPEEAKQGF
+1110 GLKPEEAIQGF

-1136 AIGKLSGRKGIKY
+1136 AMGKLSGRKGIKY
-1149 VDRIGKMMLKLSFA
+1149 IDRIGKMMLKLSFA

-1168 TICKLIGKLSAEEML
+1168 TVCKLIGKLSAEEML

-1264 FVKKHQIAKLSAL
+1264 FVKKHQIAKLSGL

-1460 VLILSG
+1460 VLILTG

-1488 AGLMLVMVGV
+1488 AALLLVMAGV
-1498 LAILGVMG
+1498 LAILGSIS
-1506 LEIVPAMTG
+1506 LETVPAMIG
-1515 IFALAALGLVL
+1515 ILALATLGLVL

-1536 SDINNALSNVVAL
+1536 SDVDSALSNVVAL

-1559 LGVIAVVGSL
+1559 LGVMAVVGSL

-1614 ELSTASKEA
+1614 ELANASKEA
-1623 KNIDTNAFDDIPRLL
+1623 KGIDVNAFNGVPDLL

-1818 NTAMMSLG
+1818 NTAMMCLG

-1850 IGLQNALPMPEKL
+1850 IGLQNAMPMPEKL

-1987 YAERLMGLQNAI
+1987 YAERLMGLQNSI

-2050 YKLNAIADYAERLIG
+2050 YKLNAIVDYAERLIA

-2310 VSYATRLKNLI
+2310 VSFATRLKDLI

-2399 NRNVSGFNGA
+2399 NRNVSGFNVS

-2420 LKDFISSLSGL
+2420 IKDFITSLSGL

-2442 VGELSTVNVGT
+2442 VGELSTVNVGSI
-2453 VIDAFSG
+2453 VDAFSG

-2523 FTSNRSAV
+2523 FTSNRSVV

-2578 AKKMAEDAMNE
+2578 AEKMAEDAMN
-2589 ANTTLDVGS
+2589 AAKKKLDENS

-2675 AINGLFNTTKSVGVQ
+2675 AINGLFNTAQSVGVQ